1 MATDPQHLDIDAP
14 IVELELTD
22 MAHGGDAV
30 GRYEGRAV
38 FVTGGLAGELV
49 RAQLT
54 RERSNY
60 ARAVLVEVLRPAPD
74 RVTPRY
80 PELGESGGFQWQH
93 LSYPAQLAW
102 KTRITRQL
110 LMRVGHFAHPTVHPM
125 LGMPAGS
132 DPWRYRTVAQFA
144 VDEGGAIGFRRAGS
158 HQVIDMAECPI
169 VHPALDQLYQAVR
182 GWLRERWGSEVAQ
195 YVERFTLRVA
205 ANDLTSPGAR
215 LLPPGIPALATPPTL
230 PDVGRPPDAPTDA
243 ARGGGQTTVGGVGQT
258 TERGGG
264 RPPDAATSQA
274 GRDQAQRAGVVG
286 LEVRT
291 GGAFD
296 AAGGPEV
303 IGRALLEAVPALVGV
318 VALGLPGGR
327 GRVAIG
333 QDYIYDRVYD
343 RVFRISAGSFFQ
355 VNAAQT
361 PVLVERVLT
370 AARLRPTEQVLD
382 GYSGVGLFSLFF
394 AGRAARVTAI
404 ESQASAVADARASAE
419 INHITNVNTL
429 EGVLER
435 SLGTLTRQG
444 ERFDLALVDP
454 PRSGCHP
461 RALSEIRA
469 LGPRALLYVS
479 CDPSTMAR
487 DLHLLCDEH
496 LGSGSY
502 RARGGADDAYQL
514 VSVQP
519 VDLFPHT
526 AHIECIA
533 LVERG

>member
-1 MATDPQHLDIDAP
+1 MRWSMATDAQDTDTEAP
-14 IVELELTD
+14 IVEMELTD
-22 MAHGGDAV
+22 MAYGGDAV
-30 GRYEGRAV
+30 GRYQGRAV

-49 RAQLT
+49 RARLT

-60 ARAVLVEVLRPAPD
+60 ARATLVEVLRPSPD
-74 RVTPRY
+74 RVAPRY

-110 LMRVGHFAHPTVHPM
+110 LMRVGHFTQPTVHPM

-144 VDEGGAIGFRRAGS
+144 VDESGAIGFRRGVS
-158 HQVIDMAECPI
+158 HEVIDMPRCPI
-169 VHPALDQLYQAVR
+169 VHPALDQLYQGVR
-182 GWLRERWGSEVAQ
+182 GWLRERWGGEIAR

-205 ANDLTSPGAR
+205 ANDAVSPGAR

-230 PDVGRPPDAPTDA
+230 PSGERGLGPHHDA
-243 ARGGGQTTVGGVGQT
+243 AR
-258 TERGGG
+258 
-264 RPPDAATSQA
+264 
-274 GRDQAQRAGVVG
+274 RAGVVG
-286 LEVRT
+286 LEIRS

-303 IGRALLEAVPALVGV
+303 IGQGLLAAVPSLVGV

-327 GRVAIG
+327 GRVAVG
-333 QDYIYDRVYD
+333 QDYLYDRVYD

-361 PVLVERVLT
+361 PVLVERALV
-370 AARLRPTEQVLD
+370 AARLRPGEHVLD
-382 GYSGVGLFSLFF
+382 GCSGVGLFSLFF

-419 INHITNVNTL
+419 INHIANVTTL

-435 SLGTLTRQG
+435 TLGNLARQR
-444 ERFDLALVDP
+444 ERFEVALVDP

-461 RALSEIRA
+461 RALSEMRA
-469 LGPRALLYVS
+469 QGPRALVYVS

-487 DLHLLCDEH
+487 DLHLFCGGGS
-496 LGSGSY
+496 GSGSY
-502 RARGGADDAYQL
+502 RTSGPGAGAYHL

-526 AHIECIA
+526 AHNECIA
-533 LVERG
+533 LVERGR